1 MANTTIEG
9 WSVSRKTDGDEP
21 VWYLTKDGRQITVRG
36 QAGISDEAMTEA
48 ATVSANQANL
58 AFAKEAGDDDAIFNT
73 QERLRDM
80 ETARK
85 VARLRT
91 QEAALLGAANGEKE

>member
-21 VWYLTKDGRQITVRG
+21 VWYLTKDDRQITVRG
-36 QAGISDEAMTEA
+36 QAGITDDAMVEA

-58 AFAKEAGDDDAIFNT
+58 AFAKQSSDDDAASAAT
-73 QERLRDM
+73 DRLKEL
-80 ETARK
+80 ETAHK
-85 VARLRT
+85 VARLRR
-91 QEAALLGAANGEKE
+91 QADALLGAANGEKE